1 MLSLLAKLP
10 GEFNATLISSAE
22 SGFGFS
28 YRETATDLRS
38 RETGRSPWSFRTDFR
53 VMRGLQISEGMFASG
68 FFEIRNLFDKANI
81 ITYDNGDVGSR
92 TIWEDSIRDD
102 AIDPNP
108 GGTLERSFT
117 AQGLS
122 VYDRSRDPLCL

>member
-1 MLSLLAKLP
+1 
-10 GEFNATLISSAE
+10 
-22 SGFGFS
+22 
-28 YRETATDLRS
+28 
-38 RETGRSPWSFRTDFR
+38 
-53 VMRGLQISEGMFASG
+53 MRGLQISEGMFASG

-81 ITYDNGDVGSR
+81 ITYDNGDVASR

-117 AQGLS
+117 AQGQS
-122 VYDRSRDPLCL
+122 VYDRPREVAFGFTLDF